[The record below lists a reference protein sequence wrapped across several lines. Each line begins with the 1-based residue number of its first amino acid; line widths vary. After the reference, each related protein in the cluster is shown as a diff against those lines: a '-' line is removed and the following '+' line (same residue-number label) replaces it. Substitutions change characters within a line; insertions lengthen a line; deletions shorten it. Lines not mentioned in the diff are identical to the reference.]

1 MKEFGQGLIVS
12 LYGLGITFL
21 ALAFLGFILS
31 LFKYIFRSDKAKPQ
45 DLVEEEEAL
54 AEEVP
59 DETHK
64 KKVTAAISVALAEFM
79 SNKRAKTTVQPKVRR
94 SKSSSNNNFNKIIKA
109 KRWRNE

>member
-31 LFKYIFRSDKAKPQ
+31 LFKYIFKSKETKPTE
-45 DLVEEEEAL
+45 LPEEEVISEGSSEAIL
-54 AEEVP
+54 
-59 DETHK
+59 K
-64 KKVTAAISVALAEFM
+64 KKKAAAISVALAEFM
-79 SNKRAKTTVQPKVRR
+79 SKKRVKTTVQPTARR

>member
-31 LFKYIFRSDKAKPQ
+31 LFKYIFKSKGTKPIE
-45 DLVEEEEAL
+45 LPEEKVIYEGGSEAIL
-54 AEEVP
+54 
-59 DETHK
+59 K
-64 KKVTAAISVALAEFM
+64 KKKTAAISVALAEFM
-79 SNKRAKTTVQPKVRR
+79 SNKRVKTTVQPTVRR
-94 SKSSSNNNFNKIIKA
+94 KRSSRDNNFNKIIKA